1 MHQAPRS
8 ILVASED
15 EHSLKLSSKALNSEG
30 YKVFPAN
37 SENEALA
44 ILESKQVDLVVLSL
58 DKAKVSPEIINPKI
72 SLNIKNNH
80 IPIILE
86 STSSAAMQAFISAEK
101 WAAVECITKPI
112 VQKELISKVSAM
124 LSPKKLRNEL
134 DKSKQQLIRTE
145 AELVKANHKL
155 EKLQNELAKT
165 GQLSMIGQIAA
176 EAAHEINNPLAT
188 MRLHIDELICD
199 LKQEELNKTETKQ
212 ALEIINH
219 NIGKVTNAVKQLRDI
234 CQSEHDTF
242 EHLELNSQ
250 LKHSTKVLRKT
261 MQKAGISIEENYS
274 KEELV
279 FYGSS
284 NKLDQLISNLL
295 INAHD
300 AINASNNSHG
310 KISITSGVLGKDKV
324 FLQIADNGTGIS
336 NNIIEQVFEPFF
348 TTKSKSKGAGL
359 GLAIASRIAEE
370 HGGKISVNN
379 TGEMSTVFTVTLPK
393 DRRTSRR

>member
-145 AELVKANHKL
+145 TELVKANHKL

-234 CQSEHDTF
+234 CQNEHDTF

-261 MQKAGISIEENYS
+261 MQKAGISIEETTAKKS
-274 KEELV
+274 L
-279 FYGSS
+279 SS
-284 NKLDQLISNLL
+284 M
-295 INAHD
+295 AA
-300 AINASNNSHG
+300 AINWIN
-310 KISITSGVLGKDKV
+310 
-324 FLQIADNGTGIS
+324 
-336 NNIIEQVFEPFF
+336 
-348 TTKSKSKGAGL
+348 
-359 GLAIASRIAEE
+359 
-370 HGGKISVNN
+370 
-379 TGEMSTVFTVTLPK
+379 
-393 DRRTSRR
+393 